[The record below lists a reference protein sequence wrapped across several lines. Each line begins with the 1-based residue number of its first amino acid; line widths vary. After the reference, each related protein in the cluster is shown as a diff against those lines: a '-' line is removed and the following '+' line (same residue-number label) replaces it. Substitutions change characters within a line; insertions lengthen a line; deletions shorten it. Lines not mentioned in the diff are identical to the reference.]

1 MQHGGSGFGAADKQ
15 VAKTGYPAIQG
26 LQWHCTLLYSK
37 VVAKSVQGPSRGKTL
52 PDSFGCL
59 WHIVRAKA
67 WQLRLSCELRDQVG
81 VGCDERRGTPGTLHG
96 EKKTKECI
104 EQW

>member
-1 MQHGGSGFGAADKQ
+1 M
-15 VAKTGYPAIQG
+15 
-26 LQWHCTLLYSK
+26 
-37 VVAKSVQGPSRGKTL
+37 QGPSRGKTL

-81 VGCDERRGTPGTLHG
+81 VGCAERRALLVPFMGKYGL
-96 EKKTKECI
+96 KEA
-104 EQW
+104 